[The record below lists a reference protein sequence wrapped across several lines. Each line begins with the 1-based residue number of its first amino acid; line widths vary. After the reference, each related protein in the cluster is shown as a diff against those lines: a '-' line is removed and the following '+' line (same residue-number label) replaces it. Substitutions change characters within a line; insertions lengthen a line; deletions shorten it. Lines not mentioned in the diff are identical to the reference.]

1 MTDDQVRMIAERMD
15 LEDRVCRLRATLRA
29 AEQIGP
35 LGIEYAER
43 VRMRNQIGAM
53 VAYHEILS
61 ERIKAFRGEQ
71 Q

>member
-1 MTDDQVRMIAERMD
+1 MTDDQIRMIAERMD
-15 LEDRVCRLRATLRA
+15 LEEKVCRLRATLRA

-53 VAYHEILS
+53 MAYHDILS
-61 ERIKAFRGEQ
+61 ERVKAFRGEQ

>member
-15 LEDRVCRLRATLRA
+15 LEDKVCRLRATLRA

-53 VAYHEILS
+53 VVYRDILS
-61 ERIKAFRGEQ
+61 ERIKAFQGEQ

>member
-1 MTDDQVRMIAERMD
+1 MTDDQIRMIAERMD

-53 VAYHEILS
+53 MAYHDILS
-61 ERIKAFRGEQ
+61 ERVKAFRGEPQ
-71 Q
+71 